1 MTNFQQNLMSTRPR
15 ILVTQRI
22 HEEVQQRLAVHGDL
36 DMNPGPDPWPQSEVT
51 RRAAQSNALMGFMTD
66 QVDSALL
73 TAAPHL
79 KLVACALKGYDNYDI
94 PACTQAGVWVSIVP
108 DLLTEPTAELAIG
121 LAISLS
127 RHVRQGDAYVRSG
140 AFNGWRTHLY
150 GTGLHGSV
158 AAVVG
163 LGQVGGA
170 IVKRLS
176 GFGCSQILGVDPA
189 ATLCGV
195 EIVSLDTAVRYADY
209 LFVAAPLTA
218 ASHYLIG
225 GKQLDQ
231 AKAGQLIINVGRGSV
246 VDEGAVTQALK
257 KGQIGGY
264 AADVFECEDWQL
276 TDRPRRISPELLAL
290 DNTVFTPHIGSAV
303 QNVRLAIEH
312 SAADNIVAV
321 LQGRSPPNAINQPHQ
336 IDTKSFL
343 GEFS

>member
-1 MTNFQQNLMSTRPR
+1 MSARPK

-36 DMNPGPDPWPQSEVT
+36 DMNRSPDPWPQSEVI
-51 RRAAQSNALMGFMTD
+51 RRAAQSTALMGFMTD
-66 QVDSALL
+66 QIDGALL

-79 KLVACALKGYDNYDI
+79 KIVACALKGYDNYDI

-121 LAISLS
+121 LAISLG

-163 LGQVGGA
+163 LGQVGSA
-170 IVKRLS
+170 IVNRLS
-176 GFGCSQILGVDPA
+176 GFGCARIMGVDPA
-189 ATLCGV
+189 AALAGV
-195 EIVSLDTAVRYADY
+195 ETVSLETAISAADF

-218 ASHYLIG
+218 ASRYVIG
-225 GKQLDQ
+225 QNQLDQ

-246 VDEGAVTQALK
+246 VDEAAVTQVLK

-276 TDRPRRISPELLAL
+276 TDRPQRISAELLGL

-303 QNVRLAIEH
+303 QRVRLAIEH
-312 SAADNIVAV
+312 SAADNIIAV
-321 LQGRSPPNAINQPHQ
+321 LQGRAPPNAINLPHKFDSV
-336 IDTKSFL
+336 IA
-343 GEFS
+343 